1 MKRAKQK
8 TPKKKVRNKR
18 AIYSLA
24 RKKKKKAHFQSANG
38 GHTTGGN
45 GFLHEDATA
54 YHTHFTAVLDVA
66 APPVREIETPIV
78 DEAPPLETSDE
89 LAHIERLNLQAETR
103 WADKLCVDNSLT
115 RALVSFQANKGRAV
129 YRWFKY
135 KEAFSAGLIEHL
147 LSKYRIA
154 NGVLLDPF
162 AGSGTALF
170 VAGGL
175 GMKAEGIELLPI
187 GRTLIATK
195 QLIDWDLKDV
205 DVKRLAFWRDEH
217 PWRKSKTVKPI
228 NELRIT
234 RGAYPADTLDAM
246 GRFLAASEQEGER
259 VKAVLLFA
267 LLCILENI
275 SYTRK
280 DGQYLRWDH
289 RSGRRQGKKI
299 FDKGKIPAFDI
310 AITHKLHQIVNDL
323 RSGELPEDLF
333 AKRLS
338 KADVK
343 LHGGSCLDILPK
355 LKTKSYDCL
364 ITSPPYCNRYDYTRT
379 YALELALLGV
389 GEDGLAKL
397 RQEMLSCTVENR
409 AKDLLKLNP
418 DWKPAITATDNQTL
432 LQSIL
437 AYLDSQKELDL
448 LNNDGIPRMV
458 RGYFYEMACVIF
470 ESDRVL
476 KSGAPL
482 IMVNDN
488 VRYAG
493 ASISVDIILSEIA
506 EQLGFAVEQILV
518 LPNGKGNSSQQMGV
532 HGRDALRKCVY
543 RWRKK

>member
-1 MKRAKQK
+1 M
-8 TPKKKVRNKR
+8 RNKR
-18 AIYSLA
+18 RAYFLSPQ
-24 RKKKKKAHFQSANG
+24 KKGGIHPQSANN
-38 GHTTGGN
+38 GHEKGEN
-45 GFLHEDATA
+45 NFLHEEATA
-54 YHTHFTAVLDVA
+54 YRTDFTNVLDVGT
-66 APPVREIETPIV
+66 PPESESQTVIV
-78 DEAPPLETSDE
+78 DLPPAEMSEE
-89 LAHIERLNLQAETR
+89 LARIEKLNSEAEAR
-103 WADKLCVDNSLT
+103 WREKLRVDSSLT

-147 LSKYRIA
+147 LNKYRISK
-154 NGVLLDPF
+154 GVLIDPF

-170 VAGGL
+170 VAGGH

-187 GRTLIATK
+187 GRTVIATK
-195 QLIDWDLKDV
+195 QLIDWDLKDA
-205 DVKRLAFWRDEH
+205 DVNQLAFWRDEH
-217 PWRKSKTVKPI
+217 PWKKCKTVKPI

-234 RGAYPADTLDAM
+234 RGAYPAETLDAM
-246 GRFLAASEQEGER
+246 GRFLAASEQENER
-259 VKAVLLFA
+259 VKVVLLFA
-267 LLCILENI
+267 LLCILESI

-280 DGQYLRWDH
+280 DGQYLRWDY

-299 FDKGKIPAFDI
+299 FDKGKILAFDTAI
-310 AITHKLHQIVNDL
+310 AHKLHEIVHDL
-323 RSGELPEDLF
+323 RAGDIPEDLF
-333 AKRLS
+333 AKILK

-355 LKTKSYDCL
+355 LKAESYDCL

-389 GEDGLAKL
+389 DEDSLTNQ

-418 DWKPAITATDNQTL
+418 DWKPAITAADNQTL
-432 LQSIL
+432 LQNIL

-448 LNNDGIPRMV
+448 LNNNGIPRMV
-458 RGYFYEMACVIF
+458 RGYFYEMACVIY
-470 ESDRVL
+470 ESARVL
-476 KSGAPL
+476 KRGTPL

-506 EQLGFAVEQILV
+506 EQLGFVAEQILV
-518 LPNGKGNSSQQMGV
+518 LPNGKGNSSQQMGA

-543 RWRKK
+543 LWRKK

>member
-1 MKRAKQK
+1 MKRI
-8 TPKKKVRNKR
+8 KKKAAKKKIRNQR
-18 AIYSLA
+18 GVYSLA
-24 RKKKKKAHFQSANG
+24 PKKTGKIQPGTNGRQKKVDNG
-38 GHTTGGN
+38 VLREET
-45 GFLHEDATA
+45 TA
-54 YHTHFTAVLDVA
+54 YRTHYTPALGITM
-66 APPVREIETPIV
+66 PPDFGIKTPV
-78 DEAPPLETSDE
+78 GNEVPFEASEDLI
-89 LAHIERLNLQAETR
+89 HIERLNAEAETR
-103 WADKLCVDNSLT
+103 WAKKLVVDNSLT

-147 LSKYRIA
+147 LNKYRISK
-154 NGVLLDPF
+154 GILLDPF

-170 VAGGL
+170 VAGGHGL
-175 GMKAEGIELLPI
+175 KAEGIELLPI
-187 GRTLIATK
+187 GRTIIATK
-195 QLIDWDLKDV
+195 QLIDWDLKEADV
-205 DVKRLAFWRDEH
+205 TRLAFWRDHH
-217 PWRKSKTVKPI
+217 PWRTSKTRTPI

-234 RGAYPADTLDAM
+234 RGAYPTETLDAM
-246 GRFLAASEQEGER
+246 GRFLAASERENEH
-259 VKAVLLFA
+259 VKTVLIFA

-280 DGQYLRWDH
+280 DGQYLRWDY

-299 FDKGKIPAFDI
+299 FDKGKILAFDM
-310 AITHKLHQIVNDL
+310 AIGHKLREIVDDL
-323 RSGELPEDLF
+323 RAGEVPEDLF
-333 AKRLS
+333 VKTLK

-343 LHGGSCLDILPK
+343 LHGGSCLDILQK
-355 LKTKSYDCL
+355 LKTESYDCL

-389 GEDGLAKL
+389 DEEDLVKL

-409 AKDLLKLNP
+409 AKDLFKLNP
-418 DWKPAITATDNQTL
+418 NWKRAITATDNQPL

-437 AYLDSQKELDL
+437 AYLDSQKKLDL
-448 LNNDGIPRMV
+448 LNNNGIPRMV

-470 ESDRVL
+470 ESGRVL

-506 EQLGFAVEQILV
+506 EQLGFTVEQILV
-518 LPNGKGNSSQQMGV
+518 LPNGKGNSSQQMGA

-543 RWRKK
+543 LWRKK